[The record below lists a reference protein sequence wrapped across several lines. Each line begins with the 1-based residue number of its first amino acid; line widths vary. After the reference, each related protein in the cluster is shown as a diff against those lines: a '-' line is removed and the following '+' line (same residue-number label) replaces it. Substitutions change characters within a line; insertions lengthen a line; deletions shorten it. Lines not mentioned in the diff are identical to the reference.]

1 MWTNCLP
8 VPDTMGFVPHV
19 QNIPDFSPPASFS
32 DDRFLMRV
40 VDLSWHEHCLQCSV
54 CRAPLQGSCFVKD
67 QKLFCR
73 HDYDKIFRPKC
84 SACMQQICPPNQLV
98 MRAHDHVFHV
108 HCFRCMAC
116 GQPLQKG
123 DEFAVR
129 HGQILCRIDF
139 EKEMAFSAYSPKCDD
154 SDSYDDDSDSGKPPK
169 RPRTILTTSQ
179 RRKFKSA
186 FEMNPKPCRKVRES
200 LAAETGLSVRV
211 VQVWFQNQRAK
222 VKKIARRQNQD
233 GGKGKK
239 EGSGGDGA
247 DKVKVKSP
255 TDKKDADD
263 SESDSSFIGQSETN
277 GVTTKG
283 EARLF
288 GDQMGNFDTDHS
300 DSAYS
305 STNTGSHAYSN
316 GSMLDDKMDS
326 IDQLLGQ
333 DGRTMSGSN
342 TLINP
347 IDKLYSM
354 QSSYFNA
361 E

>member
-1 MWTNCLP
+1 MP
-8 VPDTMGFVPHV
+8 
-19 QNIPDFSPPASFS
+19 QIIY
-32 DDRFLMRV
+32 
-40 VDLSWHEHCLQCSV
+40 
-54 CRAPLQGSCFVKD
+54 RA
-67 QKLFCR
+67 
-73 HDYDKIFRPKC
+73 KC
-84 SACMQQICPPNQLV
+84 SACLQHIIPPNQLV
-98 MRAHDHVFHV
+98 MRALDHVYHI
-108 HCFRCMAC
+108 HCFACVAC

-123 DEFAVR
+123 DEFVVK
-129 HGQILCRIDF
+129 HGQLFCRMDF
-139 EKEMAFSAYSPKCDD
+139 EKEMALMPYSPKSDD

-222 VKKIARRQNQD
+222 VKKIARRQNQE

-239 EGSGGDGA
+239 DGENV
-247 DKVKVKSP
+247 DKTKLKSP
-255 TDKKDADD
+255 VDKKDDD
-263 SESDSSFIGQSETN
+263 SESDSSYIGHSENN
-277 GVTTKG
+277 GVPQKQ
-283 EARLF
+283 ENRLF
-288 GDQMGNFDTDHS
+288 GDQINNFDTDHS

-305 STNTGSHAYSN
+305 STNTISNNVYSN
-316 GSMLDDKMDS
+316 GSLNMEDKMES
-326 IDQLLGQ
+326 IDQILST
-333 DGRTMSGSN
+333 DGRSNGMNVSN